1 MERRMFI
8 TTLGAIAVLTAC
20 GASRQ
25 SSAQPNQEKGDTKV
39 ENKKMMDNLALFA
52 QQLGSNTPDHPP
64 SEDNLFVISGI
75 FNQGE
80 LSLVPEHRSEN
91 GIRGIV
97 FANSKPQPGFYPQAH
112 FLNNHL
118 VAVSA
123 FDSKTGVINYLPISN
138 FSGLIYFT
146 ARGFGLSGERL
157 GNKTSP
163 ILLKQGLNTLQNFQA
178 IRAKFFYGDEKEV
191 NAATLD

>member
-1 MERRMFI
+1 MFI
-8 TTLGAIAVLTAC
+8 TTLGTTAVLTAC

-25 SSAQPNQEKGDTKV
+25 SSAQPTNLGKGGRKNITEMMEK
-39 ENKKMMDNLALFA
+39 LAKFA
-52 QQLGSNTPDHPP
+52 QQIESNTPTNPP
-64 SEDNLFVISGI
+64 SSDNLFVISGI
-75 FNQGE
+75 FDRGE

-91 GIRGIV
+91 GIQGLV

-146 ARGFGLSGERL
+146 ARGFGLSGEKL